1 VRAIAPIQKE
11 VPPELVTITDIA
23 VRVRKP
29 GFVPVEEWLLQGER
43 LGFERS
49 SPADHAD
56 ANGRYS
62 KTRHRPHEQS
72 RATCHE
78 FPPFHRGAWARS
90 SPGNVRCLTRHQ
102 INLLGIETHHAALG
116 PIGGYTTRT
125 VGHRLKG

>member
-56 ANGRYS
+56 ANGR
-62 KTRHRPHEQS
+62 RPVTAPMSNRVLLVMNSLHSTGEPGLDP
-72 RATCHE
+72 A
-78 FPPFHRGAWARS
+78 
-90 SPGNVRCLTRHQ
+90 PGNVRCLTRHQ
-102 INLLGIETHHAALG
+102 INLLGIETHHATLG

>member
-1 VRAIAPIQKE
+1 MRAIAPIQKE

-23 VRVRKP
+23 VRVRKL

-72 RATCHE
+72 RAACHAS
-78 FPPFHRGAWARS
+78 HAIRLIYWA
-90 SPGNVRCLTRHQ
+90 
-102 INLLGIETHHAALG
+102 
-116 PIGGYTTRT
+116 
-125 VGHRLKG
+125 